1 MSLELFTGVIHKY
14 HINMSSSVKTK
25 EAFAGQLLNA
35 RLNDTPFAWRRLS
48 KEDLKTRKSLT

>member
-1 MSLELFTGVIHKY
+1 MKMLKVWRIVMSLELFTGVIHKY

-35 RLNDTPFAWRRLS
+35 RLNDTPFA
-48 KEDLKTRKSLT
+48 